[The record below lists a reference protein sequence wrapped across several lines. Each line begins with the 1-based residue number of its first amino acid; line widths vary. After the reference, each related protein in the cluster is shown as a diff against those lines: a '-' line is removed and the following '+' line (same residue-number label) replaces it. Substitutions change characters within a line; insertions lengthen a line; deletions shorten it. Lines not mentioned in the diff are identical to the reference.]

1 MEFLARDIFKRR
13 LVTMLRCLENER
25 LGHAARVAAATL
37 AYLEDAKRGDI
48 PCQERLRLL
57 EQMETAT
64 CLMWLG
70 AHSAAEVVLRRLHV
84 APPWAAM
91 GRRLAQARHMTDQ
104 QRRAADLG
112 TLDAL
117 HCDVLERIQQLLVQR
132 APAGRGDGGDEE
144 AYAG

>member
-1 MEFLARDIFKRR
+1 MEFLARDIFKLR
-13 LVTMLRCLENER
+13 LVTMLRCLENR
-25 LGHAARVAAATL
+25 WLGHATRVAAATL

-84 APPWAAM
+84 APPWATM
-91 GRRLAQARHMTDQ
+91 GRRLALVRHMTDQ
-104 QRRAADLG
+104 QQRAADLG
-112 TLDAL
+112 TLDVL
-117 HCDVLERIQQLLVQR
+117 PCDVLQRIQQLVVQR
-132 APAGRGDGGDEE
+132 AAGHGGGEE
-144 AYAG
+144 VYAG

>member
-1 MEFLARDIFKRR
+1 MDFLARDIFKRR
-13 LVTMLRCLENER
+13 LVTMLSCLENQR

-48 PCQERLRLL
+48 PRQQRLRLL
-57 EQMETAT
+57 EQMEAAT

-84 APPWAAM
+84 TPPWAAM
-91 GRRLAQARHMTDQ
+91 GRRLAQVRHMTDQ
-104 QRRAADLG
+104 QRAADLG

-117 HCDVLERIQQLLVQR
+117 PCDVLERIQQLVVQR
-132 APAGRGDGGDEE
+132 AGDHGGAEE
-144 AYAG
+144 VYAG